1 MADTTK
7 QQEQCRSFGLFLA
20 WQIKERH
27 EELIHQVEHHLA
39 AVDLLLALPAAQC
52 TGLGPDDAAQY
63 ARYRVFIDHLL
74 AELEEGR

>member
-1 MADTTK
+1 MIETTK
-7 QQEQCRSFGLFLA
+7 QQERRVSFGMFLA
-20 WQIKERH
+20 WQIRERH

-39 AVDLLLALPAAQC
+39 AVDLLLALPAAQRK
-52 TGLGPDDAAQY
+52 GLGPDDAAQY